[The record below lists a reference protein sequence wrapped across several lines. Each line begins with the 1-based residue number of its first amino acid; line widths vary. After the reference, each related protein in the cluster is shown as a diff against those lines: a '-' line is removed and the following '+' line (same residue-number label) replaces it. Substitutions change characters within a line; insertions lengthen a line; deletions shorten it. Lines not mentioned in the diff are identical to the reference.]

1 MPFCETTN
9 QFHEK
14 TYKIS
19 IFFSIFSALKAS
31 IVTVRHF
38 NLFHADEGLTE
49 NDILAVDETEL
60 EEMKEFSTREFM
72 NLRPASEVELNSNNM
87 TDDQDMQDQD
97 QSGAII

>member
-1 MPFCETTN
+1 M
-9 QFHEK
+9 
-14 TYKIS
+14 
-19 IFFSIFSALKAS
+19 
-31 IVTVRHF
+31 TVRHF

-87 TDDQDMQDQD
+87 NDDQDIQDMQDQD

>member
-1 MPFCETTN
+1 MRLLISFTKK
-9 QFHEK
+9 HI
-14 TYKIS
+14 KIS
-19 IFFSIFSALKAS
+19 NFFIFSALKAS

-72 NLRPASEVELNSNNM
+72 NLRPASEVELNSNM
-87 TDDQDMQDQD
+87 TDDQDQDQD
-97 QSGAII
+97 QSAII